1 MTWTAFAILMGGI
14 LLKLLTSPPSA
25 VVGWVVSKFALHP
38 KLDSKKVTITFNG
51 RHLEEEEKI
60 KLIDY
65 FNEALFLE
73 RYHIFPG
80 NEEMFLHPETDVIP
94 FIINIKRRKKELNFF
109 VYNYDDHVDVVKQRK
124 KKVASYSLS
133 SEYLQ
138 NFTIS
143 KSINV

>member
-1 MTWTAFAILMGGI
+1 MTWTVALVVLGGI

-38 KLDSKKVTITFNG
+38 KIDSSYITVTYNG
-51 RHLEEEEKI
+51 MQLEKEDQDQLVE
-60 KLIDY
+60 Y

-80 NEEMFLHPETDVIP
+80 TEEMVLHPETDVIP
-94 FIINIKRRKKELNFF
+94 YIITVKKRKKEVKFS
-109 VYNYDDHVDVVKQRK
+109 VYNYDDHVDIVKQRK
-124 KKVASYSLS
+124 KKVAFYRLTSD
-133 SEYLQ
+133 ELQ

-143 KSINV
+143 HG

>member
-1 MTWTAFAILMGGI
+1 MTWTAALIVLGGI

-38 KLDSKKVTITFNG
+38 KIDSNYITVTYNG
-51 RHLEEEEKI
+51 RQLNKEDQDQ
-60 KLIDY
+60 LVDY

-80 NEEMFLHPETDVIP
+80 NEELVLHPETDVIP
-94 FIINIKRRKKELNFF
+94 YIMTVKKGKKEVTFF
-109 VYNYDDHVDVVKQRK
+109 VYNYDEHVDIVKQRK
-124 KKVASYSLS
+124 KKVASYRITSD
-133 SEYLQ
+133 ELQ

-143 KSINV
+143 HG

>member
-1 MTWTAFAILMGGI
+1 MTWTAALIVLGGI

-38 KLDSKKVTITFNG
+38 KIDSNYITVTYNG
-51 RHLEEEEKI
+51 RQLNKEDQDQ
-60 KLIDY
+60 LVDY

-80 NEEMFLHPETDVIP
+80 NEELVLHPETDVIP
-94 FIINIKRRKKELNFF
+94 YIMTFKKGKKEVTFF
-109 VYNYDDHVDVVKQRK
+109 VYNYDDHVDIVKQRK
-124 KKVASYSLS
+124 KKVASYRITSD
-133 SEYLQ
+133 ELQ

-143 KSINV
+143 HG

>member
-1 MTWTAFAILMGGI
+1 MTWTAVLIVLGGI

-38 KLDSKKVTITFNG
+38 KIDSNYITVTYNG
-51 RHLEEEEKI
+51 RQLNKEDQDQ
-60 KLIDY
+60 LVDY

-80 NEEMFLHPETDVIP
+80 NEESVLHPETDVIP
-94 FIINIKRRKKELNFF
+94 YIMTVKKGKKEVTFF
-109 VYNYDDHVDVVKQRK
+109 VYNYDEHVDIVKQRK
-124 KKVASYSLS
+124 KKVASYRITSD
-133 SEYLQ
+133 ELQ

-143 KSINV
+143 HG